1 MSDSSTDGTDSG
13 ADPGGARSAVSSIR
27 EIIERTLLV
36 GLGAASLTIDRLQ
49 AVADEFVKRGQLSTE
64 EGRQLVENLAARSK
78 DEAKSAL
85 RTAES
90 GLQSAYHEL
99 GLSTKREFED
109 MDFRMRQLEHRIAL
123 LEHTADGTG
132 EPDAQV

>member
-1 MSDSSTDGTDSG
+1 MNDSNTDG
-13 ADPGGARSAVSSIR
+13 ADPGSARSAVSGVID
-27 EIIERTLLV
+27 IIERTLLV

-64 EGRQLVENLAARSK
+64 EGRQLVEDLATRSK
-78 DEAKSAL
+78 DEAKSVL

-123 LEHTADGTG
+123 LEHTADGTV
-132 EPDAQV
+132 EPDAEV

>member
-1 MSDSSTDGTDSG
+1 MNDTSTDG

-123 LEHTADGTG
+123 LEHTADDPG
-132 EPDAQV
+132 EQDAQV